1 MTVTIGNVDVL
12 VPLALL
18 AAVLSPVFTRA
29 LRGLREP
36 RIDQSGDEPRV
47 TLAVLPGRRAVV
59 TVDAEP
65 EPASGVADLVDEAVR
80 EALTLD
86 GVDRVEVR
94 RADGELLE
102 RRLKPTPEGRT
113 MPMPAVLKAGRH
125 WRSVTQTYQT
135 DPTTRHHRDCSTPD
149 AGP

>member
-36 RIDQSGDEPRV
+36 RTDQSGDEPRV

-80 EALTLD
+80 EALTFD

-102 RRLKPTPEGRT
+102 RRLK
-113 MPMPAVLKAGRH
+113 
-125 WRSVTQTYQT
+125 
-135 DPTTRHHRDCSTPD
+135 C
-149 AGP
+149 